1 MGIDGLLTLL
11 VLAGAVILFV
21 TERLPVDVVAMIV
34 LASLLILGLVSPA
47 QALSGFSSE
56 ATITVAAMF
65 VLSTGLTKSGALRA
79 VGRAFARI
87 RQTWLFTL
95 AVMVSLGAMSAFVNN
110 TAALAVFLPVV
121 LGVAAANRFS
131 ASKVLIPLSY
141 AAQMGGVCTLI
152 GTSTNLLVNSL
163 AKDLGLPGFSLFE
176 FAPLGLITMAAG
188 LVYTT
193 LVGPWLL
200 PDRRTQ
206 ELTDTYELGKYIAEL
221 RVMPDSPLL
230 GKSVAEAKLGERHGV
245 FVLELLRGE
254 EKIWSPRAQKL
265 QEGDILLARGDW
277 SRLAKL
283 KDDARLVIEP
293 EFKLRDEQFRDDNQ
307 VLTEVMVAPG
317 SRFIDQTLRTLEFNW
332 HYNATVLAI
341 HRRGEVLREK
351 LRDVNLAIGDI
362 LLMITSPGE
371 MQHLRTNS
379 NVVVLTERE
388 EGPTSARRAMISL
401 AIMIAVVAAA
411 TLEWLPIVASS
422 ILGCIGLVMFRCLEP
437 EEVYESVDWRVIMLL
452 AGVLPMGIAL
462 QSSGAAGFLAERTL
476 DVVGGWGPVAV
487 LAVIYLMTATLTE
500 FMSNNASAV
509 LLTPIAVAAAQSIE
523 ANPTPFV
530 VAVAFAAST
539 SFATPVGYQTN
550 TMVYSAG
557 GYRFI
562 DFVKIGVP
570 LNLLFWGIA
579 VVCIPRIWPL

>member
-1 MGIDGLLTLL
+1 MGIEGLLTLL

-21 TERLPVDVVAMIV
+21 TERLPVDVVAMII
-34 LASLLILGLVSPA
+34 LASLLMLGLVNPS

-65 VLSTGLTKSGALRA
+65 VLSTGLTRTGALRA
-79 VGRAFARI
+79 VGRAFGRI

-110 TAALAVFLPVV
+110 TAALAVFLPIV
-121 LGVAAANRFS
+121 LGVAAANKFS
-131 ASKVLIPLSY
+131 ASKVLIPMSY

-163 AKDLGLPGFSLFE
+163 AKDLGLPGFGLFE

-188 LVYTT
+188 LVYVS

-200 PDRRTQ
+200 PDKRTP
-206 ELTDTYELGKYIAEL
+206 ELTETYQLGKYIAEL
-221 RVMPDSPLL
+221 RVMPDSPLV
-230 GKSVAEAKLGERHGV
+230 GKSVADAKLGERHSV

-265 QEGDILLARGDW
+265 AAGDILLARGDW
-277 SRLAKL
+277 ARLSRLKDEAK
-283 KDDARLVIEP
+283 LVIEP
-293 EFKLRDEQFRDDNQ
+293 EFKLRDEQFRDENQ

-317 SRFIDQTLRTLEFNW
+317 SRFIGQTLRTLEFNW

-341 HRRGEVLREK
+341 HRRGQVLREK
-351 LRDVNLAIGDI
+351 LRDVELTVGDI
-362 LLMITSPGE
+362 LLMLTSPSE
-371 MQHLRTNS
+371 MLHLRS
-379 NVVVLTERE
+379 NTHVVVLTERE
-388 EGPTSARRAMISL
+388 EGPASNRKGWIAL
-401 AIMIAVVAAA
+401 AIMVAVVAAA
-411 TLEWLPIVASS
+411 TLEWLPIVASA
-422 ILGCIGLVMFRCLEP
+422 ILGCIGLVLFRCLKP
-437 EEVYESVDWRVIMLL
+437 EELYESIDWRVIMLL

-462 QSSGAAGFLAERTL
+462 QSSGAAGFLAELTL
-476 DVVGGWGPVAV
+476 SLVGGWGPIAV
-487 LAVIYLMTATLTE
+487 LAAIYLLTATLTE

-509 LLTPIAVAAAQSIE
+509 LMTPIAVATAQSID
-523 ANPTPFV
+523 ANPTSFL

-539 SFATPVGYQTN
+539 AFATPVGYQTN

-570 LNLLFWGIA
+570 LNLLFWAIA
-579 VVCIPRIWPL
+579 VYFIPRIWPL

>member
-188 LVYTT
+188 LVYIT

-200 PDRRTQ
+200 PERRTQ
-206 ELTDTYELGKYIAEL
+206 ELTENYELGKYIAEL

-265 QEGDILLARGDW
+265 QAGDILLARGDW

-283 KDDARLVIEP
+283 KDEARLVIEP

-351 LRDVNLAIGDI
+351 LRDVNLAVGDI

-371 MQHLRTNS
+371 MQHLRSNA

-401 AIMIAVVAAA
+401 AIMVAVVAAA

-437 EEVYESVDWRVIMLL
+437 EEVYEAVDWRVIMLL

-476 DVVGGWGPVAV
+476 DLVGGWGPVAV

-579 VVCIPRIWPL
+579 VLCIPRIWPL

>member
-1 MGIDGLLTLL
+1 MGIEGLLTLL
-11 VLAGAVILFV
+11 GLAGAVILFV
-21 TERLPVDVVAMIV
+21 TERLPVDVVAMII
-34 LASLLILGLVSPA
+34 LASLLMLGLVNPS

-65 VLSTGLTKSGALRA
+65 VLSTGLTRTGALRA
-79 VGRAFARI
+79 VGRAFGRI

-110 TAALAVFLPVV
+110 TAALAVFLPIV
-121 LGVAAANRFS
+121 LGVAAANKFS
-131 ASKVLIPLSY
+131 ASKVLIPMSY

-163 AKDLGLPGFSLFE
+163 AKDLGLPGFGLFE

-188 LVYTT
+188 LVYVS

-200 PDRRTQ
+200 PDKRTP
-206 ELTDTYELGKYIAEL
+206 ELTETYQLGKYIAEL
-221 RVMPDSPLL
+221 RVMPDSPLV
-230 GKSVAEAKLGERHGV
+230 GKSVADAKLGERHSV

-265 QEGDILLARGDW
+265 AAGDILLARGDW
-277 SRLAKL
+277 ARLSRLKDEAK
-283 KDDARLVIEP
+283 LVIEP
-293 EFKLRDEQFRDDNQ
+293 EFKLRDEQFRDENQ

-317 SRFIDQTLRTLEFNW
+317 SRFIGQTLRTLEFNW

-341 HRRGEVLREK
+341 HRRGQVLREK
-351 LRDVNLAIGDI
+351 LRDVELTVGDI
-362 LLMITSPGE
+362 LLMLTSPSE
-371 MQHLRTNS
+371 MLHLRS
-379 NVVVLTERE
+379 NTHVVVLTERE
-388 EGPTSARRAMISL
+388 EGPASNRKGWIAL
-401 AIMIAVVAAA
+401 AIMVAVVAAA
-411 TLEWLPIVASS
+411 TLEWLPIVASA
-422 ILGCIGLVMFRCLEP
+422 ILGCIGLVLFRCLKP
-437 EEVYESVDWRVIMLL
+437 EELYESIDWRVIMLL

-462 QSSGAAGFLAERTL
+462 QSSGAAGFLAELTL
-476 DVVGGWGPVAV
+476 SLVGGWGPIAV
-487 LAVIYLMTATLTE
+487 LAAIYLLTATLTE

-509 LLTPIAVAAAQSIE
+509 LMTPIAVATAQSID
-523 ANPTPFV
+523 ANPTSFL

-539 SFATPVGYQTN
+539 AFATPVGYQTN

-570 LNLLFWGIA
+570 LNLLFWAIA
-579 VVCIPRIWPL
+579 VYFIPRIWPL